1 MSLSSRFW
9 LGDPVPELEELYQR
23 YARSF
28 PQQCELIRIGTS
40 FRGRPLY
47 AFRVGHGAL
56 TLAVVAGE
64 HSQEPLNA
72 FGITAF
78 ADSILNG
85 VGLDGE
91 DLSPWAADTLQQQ
104 SLYLIP
110 IINVD
115 GVARFVRQV
124 PNSWIP
130 AKYDVEGWDP
140 YVAGIR
146 EPMLTYGLTR
156 GSPGFNRL
164 SEQQLRAWTE
174 EHGGALGW
182 LFTDQGVDL
191 WEDWEKFDAPE
202 TRALNDFLL
211 KIQPDCLFNLHNQ
224 ETPTNMF
231 VPIPSAHGRAAR
243 TQVEYGEEMM
253 TQLKEAGV
261 PCSHHSTRTYDY
273 KEHFQQLPDRYYL
286 RHQCLVL
293 FGEVANGYMPER
305 LRQMMRSNPLQRRD
319 ADNVPP
325 TQDDIIRTVWI
336 WLKALVDMGGQRSY
350 R

>member
-1 MSLSSRFW
+1 MTLVEKFW
-9 LGDPVPELEELYQR
+9 WADPVSELEVR
-23 YARSF
+23 YKGYAERF
-28 PQQCELIRIGTS
+28 PEQCALIQIGTS
-40 FRGRPLY
+40 FRGCPLY
-47 AFRVGHGAL
+47 AFRIGRGSL
-56 TLAVVAGE
+56 KLAVVAGE

-78 ADSILNG
+78 VHSLLHG
-85 VGLDGE
+85 MGPDGE
-91 DLSPWAADTLQQQ
+91 DLSAWAATVLERQTLF
-104 SLYLIP
+104 LIP

-115 GVARFVRQV
+115 GVARFVQQV
-124 PNSWIP
+124 PNCLLSE
-130 AKYDVEGWDP
+130 KYEVDGWDA

-164 SEQQLRAWTE
+164 TEQQLETWTE
-174 EHGGALGW
+174 ERGGALGW

-191 WEDWEKFDAPE
+191 WEDWERFDAPE
-202 TRALNDFLL
+202 TRALREYLA
-211 KIQPDCLFNLHNQ
+211 KIEPHCVLNLHNQ
-224 ETPTNMF
+224 ETPSNMF
-231 VPIPSAHGRAAR
+231 VPIPSANGRAAC

-273 KEHFQQLPDRYYL
+273 KEHFQQLPDRFYL
-286 RHQCLVL
+286 EHGCLVL
-293 FGEVANGYMPER
+293 FGEVCNGYIPDR
-305 LRQMMRSNPLQRRD
+305 LREMMRSEPLRRRD
-319 ADNVPP
+319 ADAVAP
-325 TQDDIIRTVWI
+325 TQEDIIRTVWI